1 MTIEITT
8 DVLVVGG
15 GLAALRAAYDALRSG
30 ARVVVAVKGKAGR
43 SGSSAMTSAGYSTA
57 LSESDSTTA
66 YYEDTIK
73 GGRGINDPKLVR
85 ILAEEGPQ
93 RLSEL
98 VALGAPLGLDEAG
111 TWRIF
116 PSGDH
121 SVPRTVSA
129 ANHTGR
135 DFTEPLTE
143 AVISLGAQILE
154 MTSALEVVV
163 DDGEVAGALLLDYE
177 RGDLVKVMSRSVILG
192 TGGAGRLFAVTSN
205 PNDATGD
212 GYALALAAGASL
224 RDMEFIQF
232 YPWRCIIPFEHNRM
246 PIQPSTFVLGATLLN
261 SDGERFMLRYD
272 PQRGEGTTRDVAAR
286 GIYDQINSGK
296 GIKGGV
302 RLDVSALSLEQW
314 VMSNPKAS
322 RYFLE
327 RDLDFQKEEMI
338 LSPEAHFFMGGV
350 VVGEWGESEI
360 PGLFAVGEAAGGV
373 HGANRLDS
381 NAIPETQVFGA
392 RAGKAAA
399 ARAEATRQMA
409 FPAARE
415 KAWSDRFGA
424 AMAAGSTDSAD
435 YPGMRKDLQAT
446 MWQTLGIVR
455 TRDEMRRGLAEVET
469 IRQRLDGASPAGA
482 RALMLH
488 AQMANSLLVARAC
501 LTAALTREE
510 SRGAHYR
517 KDFPDQDDARWKCS
531 LREDLT
537 TGELRIRRLEVE
549 AAA

>member
-1 MTIEITT
+1 MTEVET

-15 GLAALRAAYDALRSG
+15 GLAALRAAYDALKAG
-30 ARVVVAVKGKAGR
+30 ARVVLAVKGKAGR

-57 LSESDSTTA
+57 LSASDSAETYFT
-66 YYEDTIK
+66 DTMK

-98 VALGAPLGLDEAG
+98 VELGAPLGLDEAG
-111 TWRIF
+111 TWRVF

-129 ANHTGR
+129 ANHTGT
-135 DFTEPLTE
+135 DFTAPLTD
-143 AVISLGAQILE
+143 AVIANGARVLE
-154 MTSALEVVV
+154 MTSALEVLVTN
-163 DDGEVAGALLLDYE
+163 GMVAGAILLEYDKGEILM
-177 RGDLVKVMSRSVILG
+177 VSSPTVILG

-212 GYALALAAGASL
+212 GYALALRAGASL

-246 PIQPSTFVLGATLLN
+246 PIQPSTFVLGGTLTN
-261 SDGERFMLRYD
+261 ADGERFMLRYD
-272 PQRGEGTTRDVAAR
+272 PDRGEGTTRDVAAR
-286 GIYDQINSGK
+286 GIYDQINGGK

-302 RLDVSALSLEQW
+302 RLDVSALSLDQW
-314 VMSNPKAS
+314 VISNPKPS

-327 RDLDFQKEEMI
+327 RRLDFHEQEMI

-350 VVGEWGESEI
+350 VVDEWGESEV

-392 RAGKAAA
+392 RAGQAA
-399 ARAEATRQMA
+399 ARRSRRDLPAA
-409 FPAARE
+409 FPAPPGTD
-415 KAWSDRFGA
+415 WTDRFRR
-424 AMAAGSTDSAD
+424 AMSVADTEGSD
-435 YPGMRKDLQAT
+435 YAGMRKDLQAT
-446 MWQTLGIVR
+446 MWRTLGIVR
-455 TRDEMRRGLAEVET
+455 TRDQMQKGLAEVQSIE
-469 IRQRLDGASPAGA
+469 RRLEIAEPAGA
-482 RALMLH
+482 RSLMLH
-488 AQMANSLLVARAC
+488 AQMANSLLVARTC
-501 LTAALTREE
+501 LSVALTREE

-517 KDFPDQDDARWKCS
+517 TDFPEQDDVHWKCS
-531 LREDLT
+531 LRIDLAG
-537 TGELRIRRLEVE
+537 GEFRTRRLEVE

>member
-1 MTIEITT
+1 MTEIET

-15 GLAALRAAYDALRSG
+15 GLAALRAAYDALKAG
-30 ARVVVAVKGKAGR
+30 ARVVLAVKGKAGR

-57 LSESDSTTA
+57 LSASDSA
-66 YYEDTIK
+66 DTYFTDTMK

-98 VALGAPLGLDEAG
+98 VELGAPLGLDEAG
-111 TWRIF
+111 TWRVF

-129 ANHTGR
+129 ANHTGT
-135 DFTEPLTE
+135 DFTAPLTE
-143 AVISLGAQILE
+143 AVVTRGARVLE

-163 DDGEVAGALLLDYE
+163 TGGVVAGAILLEYDKGE
-177 RGDLVKVMSRSVILG
+177 LVKVISPTVILG

-212 GYALALAAGASL
+212 GYALALNAGASL

-246 PIQPSTFVLGATLLN
+246 PIQPSTFVLGATLTN

-272 PQRGEGTTRDVAAR
+272 PDRGEGTTRDVAAR
-286 GIYDQINSGK
+286 GIYDQINGGK

-302 RLDVSALSLEQW
+302 RLDVSALSLDQW
-314 VMSNPKAS
+314 VVSNPKPA

-327 RDLDFQKEEMI
+327 RRLDFHEQEMI

-350 VVGEWGESEI
+350 IVDEWGESDV

-392 RAGKAAA
+392 RAGQAAA
-399 ARAEATRQMA
+399 QRSRTNIQAA
-409 FPAARE
+409 FPTSPATD
-415 KAWSDRFGA
+415 WTDRFGRAMSA
-424 AMAAGSTDSAD
+424 ADAEGSD
-435 YPGMRKDLQAT
+435 YAGMRKDLQAT

-455 TRDEMRRGLAEVET
+455 TRDQMQKGLAEVQSIE
-469 IRQRLDGASPAGA
+469 RRLENAEPAGA
-482 RALMLH
+482 RSLMLH
-488 AQMANSLLVARAC
+488 AQMANSLLVARTC
-501 LTAALTREE
+501 LSVALTREE

-517 KDFPDQDDARWKCS
+517 TDFPEQDDVHWKCS
-531 LREDLT
+531 LRIDLAG
-537 TGELRIRRLEVE
+537 GELRTRRLEIE

>member
-1 MTIEITT
+1 MTELET

-15 GLAALRAAYDALRSG
+15 GLAALRAAYDALKAG
-30 ARVVVAVKGKAGR
+30 ARVVLAVKGKAGR

-57 LSESDSTTA
+57 LSASDSADA
-66 YYEDTIK
+66 YFTDTMK

-98 VALGAPLGLDEAG
+98 VEMGAPLGLDEAG
-111 TWRIF
+111 TWRVF

-135 DFTEPLTE
+135 DFTEPLTD
-143 AVISLGAQILE
+143 AVVALGARVLE

-163 DDGEVAGALLLDYE
+163 TGGTAAGAILLEYDKGELT
-177 RGDLVKVMSRSVILG
+177 KVISPAVILG

-212 GYALALAAGASL
+212 GYALALSAGASL

-246 PIQPSTFVLGATLLN
+246 PIQPSTFVLGATLTN
-261 SDGERFMLRYD
+261 ADGERFMLRYD
-272 PQRGEGTTRDVAAR
+272 RDRGEGTTRDVAAR
-286 GIYDQINSGK
+286 GIYDQINGGK

-302 RLDVSALSLEQW
+302 RLDVSALSLDQW
-314 VMSNPKAS
+314 VMSNPKPS

-327 RDLDFQKEEMI
+327 RQLDFHEQEMI

-350 VVGEWGESEI
+350 VVDEWGESEV

-392 RAGKAAA
+392 RAGQAAA
-399 ARAEATRQMA
+399 QRSRRHIQAA
-409 FPAARE
+409 FAASLRTD
-415 KAWSDRFGA
+415 WTDRFGR
-424 AMAAGSTDSAD
+424 AMSAGETAGPD
-435 YPGMRKDLQAT
+435 YAGMRKDLQDT

-455 TRDEMRRGLAEVET
+455 TRDQMQRGLAEVQAIE
-469 IRQRLDGASPAGA
+469 RRLEHAEPAGA
-482 RALMLH
+482 RSLMLH
-488 AQMANSLLVARAC
+488 AQMANSLLVARTC
-501 LTAALTREE
+501 LSVALTREE

-517 KDFPDQDDARWKCS
+517 ADFPEQDDVHWKCS
-531 LREDLT
+531 LRIDLA
-537 TGELRIRRLEVE
+537 GDELRIRRLEIE
-549 AAA
+549 AVA

>member
-1 MTIEITT
+1 MTEVET

-15 GLAALRAAYDALRSG
+15 GLGALRAAYDALKAG
-30 ARVVVAVKGKAGR
+30 ARVVLAVKGKAGR

-57 LSESDSTTA
+57 LSASDSA
-66 YYEDTIK
+66 DTYFTDTMK

-98 VALGAPLGLDEAG
+98 VELGAPLGLDEAG
-111 TWRIF
+111 TWRVF

-129 ANHTGR
+129 ANHTGT
-135 DFTEPLTE
+135 DFTVPLTE
-143 AVISLGAQILE
+143 AVIAYGARVLE

-163 DDGEVAGALLLDYE
+163 SNGMVAGAILLEYDKGEL
-177 RGDLVKVMSRSVILG
+177 LKVNSPTVILG

-212 GYALALAAGASL
+212 GYALALRAGASL

-232 YPWRCIIPFEHNRM
+232 YPWRCIVPFEHNRM
-246 PIQPSTFVLGATLLN
+246 PIQPSTFVLGATLTN
-261 SDGERFMLRYD
+261 ADGERFMLRYD
-272 PQRGEGTTRDVAAR
+272 PDRGEGTTRDVAAR
-286 GIYDQINSGK
+286 GIYDQINGGK

-302 RLDVSALSLEQW
+302 RLNVSALSLDQW
-314 VMSNPKAS
+314 VISNPKPS

-327 RDLDFQKEEMI
+327 RRLDFHEQEMI

-350 VVGEWGESEI
+350 VVDEWGESEV

-392 RAGKAAA
+392 RAGQAA
-399 ARAEATRQMA
+399 ARRSRTDLPAT
-409 FPAARE
+409 FPASPGTD
-415 KAWSDRFGA
+415 WIDRYERAMSTAGA
-424 AMAAGSTDSAD
+424 EGTDYA
-435 YPGMRKDLQAT
+435 GMRKDLQAT
-446 MWQTLGIVR
+446 MWRTLGIVR
-455 TRDEMRRGLAEVET
+455 TRDQMQKGLAEVQSIERRLET
-469 IRQRLDGASPAGA
+469 AEPAGA
-482 RALMLH
+482 RSLMLH
-488 AQMANSLLVARAC
+488 AQMANSLLVARTC
-501 LTAALTREE
+501 LSVALTREE

-517 KDFPDQDDARWKCS
+517 TDFPAQDDVHWKCS
-531 LREDLT
+531 LRIDLAG
-537 TGELRIRRLEVE
+537 GELRTRRLEIE

>member
-1 MTIEITT
+1 MKEITT

-15 GLAALRAAYDALRSG
+15 GLAALRSAYDALRAG
-30 ARVVVAVKGKAGR
+30 ARVTIAVKGKAGR

-57 LSESDSTTA
+57 LSEADSPDA
-66 YYEDTIK
+66 YFEDTMR

-85 ILAEEGPQ
+85 ILADEGPR

-98 VALGAPLGLDEAG
+98 VAFGAPLGTDDSGA
-111 TWRIF
+111 WRIF

-135 DFTEPLTE
+135 DFTEPLT
-143 AVISLGAQILE
+143 ATVLGLGAEVLE
-154 MTSALEVVV
+154 MTAALDVAVAR
-163 DDGEVAGALLLDYE
+163 GRVAGALLLDYE
-177 RGDLVKVMSRSVILG
+177 RGELLKVSAPSVILG

-212 GYALALAAGASL
+212 GYAAALHAGASL

-246 PIQPSTFVLGATLLN
+246 PIQPSTFVLGGKLFNA
-261 SDGERFMLRYD
+261 DGERFMLRYD
-272 PQRGEGTTRDVAAR
+272 AQRGEATTRDVAAR
-286 GIYDQINSGK
+286 GIYDQINGGK
-296 GIKGGV
+296 GVKGGV
-302 RLDVSALSLEQW
+302 RLDVSALTLDQW
-314 VMSNPKAS
+314 TTSNPKPA
-322 RYFLE
+322 RYFSE
-327 RDLDFQKEEMI
+327 RNLDFHEQEMI
-338 LSPEAHFFMGGV
+338 VSPEAHFFMGGV
-350 VVGEWGESEI
+350 VVDEWGRSDV

-392 RAGKAAA
+392 RAGQSAAQGRTSVA
-399 ARAEATRQMA
+399 PPFPRDSVQRWEERLHEATRT
-409 FPAARE
+409 PE
-415 KAWSDRFGA
+415 GT
-424 AMAAGSTDSAD
+424 GAD
-435 YPGMRKDLQAT
+435 YAAMRKDLQAAV
-446 MWQTLGIVR
+446 WQTLGIVR
-455 TRDEMRRGLAEVET
+455 THDGMQRGLSEVAGIEAQL
-469 IRQRLDGASPAGA
+469 RDARPAGA

-488 AQMANSLLVARAC
+488 AQMASSLLVAHVC
-501 LTAALTREE
+501 LSAALAREE

-517 KDFPDQDDARWKCS
+517 TDFPAQDDARWKCS
-531 LREDLT
+531 QRI
-537 TGELRIRRLEVE
+537 ELDDGKLSIRRVDIE